1 MRKDFFRYI
10 LPHKAPSS
18 EELIYFPYWRFKGLL
33 FACVSQGVTNKF
45 MDSSHQAVA
54 SNLFP
59 ASVGL
64 RGQALKLQFVTPE
77 TPGRFLEPTLSLK
90 KVLEIF
96 DSRYTKTLE
105 GPVYTHANIGET
117 VSLLY
122 SPFYVKKKIYD
133 AVLNQ
138 PISSPLEDES
148 VIDALNG
155 GAPHWKIQ
163 FLPTLCPDCGWDLDG
178 ERDSL
183 VLLCKNCNSV
193 WMPLKSKLKKI
204 NFAHIPNQS
213 DTVIYLPFWRI
224 KANITGLQLDSYAD
238 LVKAA
243 NLPFAVQP
251 QWHEDIFRFWALAF
265 KVRPRVFVRLANN
278 MTLAQPRDKMLNA
291 IPKGRLHPVTLPL
304 SEAAE
309 SLIINLAGFVK
320 PAKSFYPQLEN
331 IKIEPQSFL
340 LVYVPFEVHHHEFIQ
355 PDYHL
360 TVNKNML
367 ALSSNL

>member
-1 MRKDFFRYI
+1 M
-10 LPHKAPSS
+10 LPHKAPLS
-18 EELIYFPYWRFKGLL
+18 EELIYFPYWRFKGLF
-33 FACVSQGVTNKF
+33 FACVSKGVVNKF

-54 SNLFP
+54 SNFFP

-64 RGQALKLQFVTPE
+64 RSQALKLQFVTPE

-96 DSRYTKTLE
+96 DSRYTTTLD

-122 SPFYVKKKIYD
+122 SPFYLDKKIYD

-138 PISSPLEDES
+138 PISAPLEDES
-148 VIDALNG
+148 VIDALKG
-155 GAPHWKIQ
+155 GKPRWKIR

-183 VLLCKNCNSV
+183 VLLGKNCNSV

-204 NFAHIPNQS
+204 SFAHIPCQS
-213 DTVIYLPFWRI
+213 ENSIYLPFWRI
-224 KANITGLQLDSYAD
+224 KANITGLQLNSYAD
-238 LVKAA
+238 MVKIA
-243 NLPFAVQP
+243 NLPVAVQP
-251 QWHEDIFRFWALAF
+251 QWHEEVFRFWALAF

-278 MTLAQPRDKMLNA
+278 ITLAQPRDKLRKTL
-291 IPKGRLHPVTLPL
+291 PKGRLHPVTLPL
-304 SEAAE
+304 KEAVE

-320 PAKSFYPQLEN
+320 PAKTIYPQLDD
-331 IKIEPQSFL
+331 IQIDPQSFL

-355 PDYHL
+355 PDYRL

-367 ALSSNL
+367 TLSRNL

>member
-1 MRKDFFRYI
+1 M

-33 FACVSQGVTNKF
+33 FACVPQGIMNKF
-45 MDSSHQAVA
+45 MDSSYQAVA
-54 SNLFP
+54 SDLFP

-64 RGQALKLQFVTPE
+64 RSQALKLQFVTPE

-96 DSRYTKTLE
+96 DSRYTVTLD

-122 SPFYVKKKIYD
+122 SPFYVKKKVYD

-138 PISSPLEDES
+138 PVSAPLEDES
-148 VIDALNG
+148 VIDALKG
-155 GAPHWKIQ
+155 GAPRWRTQ
-163 FLPTLCPDCGWDLDG
+163 FLPTLCPHCGWDLDG
-178 ERDSL
+178 ERESL
-183 VLLCKNCNSV
+183 VLLCKNCNSA

-204 NFAHIPNQS
+204 KFAHIPSLS
-213 DTVIYLPFWRI
+213 DNIVYLPFWRI
-224 KANITGLQLDSYAD
+224 KAEITGLQLETYAD
-238 LVKAA
+238 LVKTA
-243 NLPFAVQP
+243 NLPVAVQP

-265 KVRPRVFVRLANN
+265 KVRPRVFVRIANN
-278 MTLAQPRDKMLNA
+278 MTLAQPREKMRNA
-291 IPKGRLHPVTLPL
+291 IPKGRLQPVTLPL
-304 SEAAE
+304 SEAVE
-309 SLIINLAGFVK
+309 SLMINLASFVK
-320 PAKSFYPQLEN
+320 PAKTFYPQLDDIE
-331 IKIEPQSFL
+331 IKPQSFL
-340 LVYVPFEVHHHEFIQ
+340 LVYVPFKVHHHEFIQ

-367 ALSSNL
+367 ALSRNL

>member
-1 MRKDFFRYI
+1 M

-33 FACVSQGVTNKF
+33 FACVPKGIMNKF

-54 SNLFP
+54 SNFFP

-64 RGQALKLQFVTPE
+64 RSQALKLQFVTPE

-90 KVLEIF
+90 KVTGIF
-96 DSRYTKTLE
+96 DFRYTNSLE

-117 VSLLY
+117 VSLIY

-133 AVLNQ
+133 AVLDQ
-138 PISSPLEDES
+138 PISAPLENET
-148 VIDALNG
+148 VIDVLKG
-155 GAPHWKIQ
+155 GAPHWKIE
-163 FLPTLCPDCGWDLDG
+163 FLPTLCPDCGWDLNG

-193 WMPLKSKLKKI
+193 WMPLKKKLKKI
-204 NFAHIPNQS
+204 NFSHISSQS
-213 DTVIYLPFWRI
+213 DNVIYLPFWRI
-224 KANITGLQLDSYAD
+224 KANITGFQLDSYAD

-251 QWHEDIFRFWALAF
+251 QWHEDAFRFWALAF

-278 MTLAQPRDKMLNA
+278 MTLAQPRDKMVNT
-291 IPKGRLHPVTLPL
+291 IPKERLQPVTLPL
-304 SEAAE
+304 SEAVE

-320 PAKSFYPQLEN
+320 PSKVFYPQLDD
-331 IKIEPQSFL
+331 ITIEPKSFL
-340 LVYVPFEVHHHEFIQ
+340 LVYVPFEVHHHEFIHL
-355 PDYHL
+355 DYHL